1 MDRDMRRGAIIS
13 GGVHLALLLALLIAL
28 PPTKL
33 NSASDDTVALDLV
46 GPSAPQ
52 EAHERGKVA
61 APANTPT
68 VNNANLAEKQPKP
81 QPIVAPPPPPPP
93 PPPAPEQHQAL
104 PRPPAPAP
112 TPPPPVQTPSIAPSP
127 PPPPPQPPQ
136 KTTSTVVQPKLPLP
150 PVPQP
155 PAPDQSPTHQQHVV
169 KSPAPL
175 SQSVLNTLLKLQAL
189 QKQETPP
196 TAHYNPDQGGAPN
209 GGGSPNSTANSRLSG
224 ADKSAIGAHVRPCWD
239 IDAGAPGV
247 ASFSVILDVTTDPTG
262 TVREAQVD
270 PKSEGQMSDPI
281 YAAYAER
288 AVAAVMNVQCATL
301 PLPSYMLGQVQNFV
315 FQFTP

>member
-1 MDRDMRRGAIIS
+1 MNRGMRRGAIVSFLI
-13 GGVHLALLLALLIAL
+13 HALIIAAAIIAL
-28 PPTKL
+28 PVQKL
-33 NSASDDTVALDLV
+33 DQAQDDTVSLDLV

-52 EAHERGKVA
+52 QANAPGKVA

-93 PPPAPEQHQAL
+93 PPPAPEQKPAL
-104 PRPPAPAP
+104 PQPPAPAP
-112 TPPPPVQTPSIAPSP
+112 PPPPPVQTPSVAPTP

-155 PAPDQSPTHQQHVV
+155 PAPAQSPTHQQHVT
-169 KSPAPL
+169 KNPAPL

-189 QKQETPP
+189 QKQTAPP

-209 GGGSPNSTANSRLSG
+209 GGGSNKSTANSRLSG
-224 ADKSAIGAHVRPCWD
+224 ADRSAIGAHVRQCWS

-247 ASFSVILDVTTDPTG
+247 SSFSVQILVTTDATG
-262 TVREAQVD
+262 TVREAEVA
-270 PKSEGQMSDPI
+270 PASMGQMSDPV
-281 YAAYAER
+281 YAAYANR
-288 AVAAVMNVQCATL
+288 AVDAVMNYQCATL
-301 PLPSYMLGQVQNFV
+301 PLPSSMLGQNQTFIFN
-315 FQFTP
+315 FTP